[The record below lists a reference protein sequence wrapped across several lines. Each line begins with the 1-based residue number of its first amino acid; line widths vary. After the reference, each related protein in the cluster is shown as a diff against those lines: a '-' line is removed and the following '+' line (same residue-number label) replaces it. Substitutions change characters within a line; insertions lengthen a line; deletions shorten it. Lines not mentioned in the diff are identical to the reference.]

1 MSTPLISLFN
11 VRQQYSGRT
20 VLSVDRLDIEPGSI
34 VGLAGPN
41 GSGKSTLLRLL
52 AFLESPVSGTT
63 TFEGIPVA
71 LSSSTPGP
79 VHRQVTLLVQ
89 EPYLLRRSVYGNV
102 AYGLKVRG
110 EADFADRVNAALEA
124 VGLDADKF
132 ARRQWFELSG
142 GEAQRVALAAR
153 LVLRPKALLMD
164 EPTASLDNS
173 SAALV
178 RQAALAARGSYNTAL
193 VIASHDMAWLHAV
206 CDHVLHLENGLIIEH
221 KTLKKAEVMT

>member
-1 MSTPLISLFN
+1 MTKPLISLFN
-11 VRQQYSGRT
+11 VRQRYADRT
-20 VLSVDRLDIEPGSI
+20 VLSVDRLDIRPGSI

-52 AFLESPVSGTT
+52 AFLESPASGTM
-63 TFEGIPVA
+63 TFEGSPA
-71 LSSSTPGP
+71 AASPGP

-89 EPYLLRRSVYGNV
+89 EPYLLRRSVFGNV

-110 EADFADRVNAALEA
+110 REDPTKRVFSALES
-124 VGLDADKF
+124 VGLNPERF

-153 LVLRPKALLMD
+153 LVLRPRALLMD
-164 EPTASLDNS
+164 EPTASLDAS

-178 RQAALAARGSYNTAL
+178 RKAALAARDTFGTAL

-206 CDHVLHLENGLIIEH
+206 SDHVLRIENGRIIDTE
-221 KTLKKAEVMT
+221 TLKPNEE

>member
-1 MSTPLISLFN
+1 MTPPLISLFN
-11 VRQQYSGRT
+11 VRQRYSGRT
-20 VLSVDRLDIEPGSI
+20 VLSVDRLDITPGSI

-52 AFLESPVSGTT
+52 AFLEPPASGTM
-63 TFEGIPVA
+63 TFEGSPA
-71 LSSSTPGP
+71 SSSSSPGP

-89 EPYLLRRSVYGNV
+89 EPYLLRRSVHGNV

-110 EADFADRVNAALEA
+110 ETDVTARVNAALEA
-124 VGLDADKF
+124 VGLDAERF

-164 EPTASLDNS
+164 EPTASLDSS

-178 RQAALAARGSYNTAL
+178 RQAALAARSRYNTAL

-206 CDHVLHLENGLIIEH
+206 CDHVLHLENGLIIEQ
-221 KTLKKAEVMT
+221 KTLKKSEEMK

>member
-1 MSTPLISLFN
+1 MTPPLISLFN
-11 VRQQYSGRT
+11 VRQRYSGRT
-20 VLSVDRLDIEPGSI
+20 VLSVDRLDITPGSI

-52 AFLESPVSGTT
+52 AFLESPASGTM
-63 TFEGIPVA
+63 TFEGAP
-71 LSSSTPGP
+71 SSSSPGP

-89 EPYLLRRSVYGNV
+89 EPYLLRRSVFGNV

-110 EADFADRVNAALEA
+110 ETDVTDRVNRALEA
-124 VGLDADKF
+124 VGLDAEKF

-178 RQAALAARGSYNTAL
+178 RQAALAARGRYNTAL

-206 CDHVLHLENGLIIEH
+206 CDHVLHLENGLIVEQ
-221 KTLKKAEVMT
+221 KTLKKSEE